1 MLTEGTLEIKNK
13 KPTVLQDI
21 MSHFL
26 SVAASLGILE
36 LYADSIFVGY
46 THELTWTVNTFWMFV
61 GL

>member
-46 THELTWTVNTFWMFV
+46 THELT
-61 GL
+61 